1 MTDQDVAAPNPT
13 AASADDVCLVTGCAG
28 FIGYHV
34 SRELL
39 SRGRR
44 VVGVDNLNQ
53 YYDVDLKLARLRELS
68 VLPGFSFVQGD
79 LVDEALLPRVWAD
92 FRPSQVIHL
101 AAQAGVRY
109 SLENPRSYI
118 QSNIVGFFNV
128 LEACR
133 AQPVKHLLY
142 ASSSSVYGGNTKVP
156 FEESDRVDEP
166 VSLYAA
172 TKRADELLAQTYG
185 HLFGIRATGMRFFT
199 VYGPLG
205 RPDMAYFS
213 FVDKYFAGEPIHV
226 YNDGQAEHDLSRDFT
241 YVDDVVEAIL
251 RLLGHVPAEDSPHV
265 IYNIGNSRPQPL
277 MRFITTLEECLS
289 ESLGAQV
296 EFEKVYE
303 PLKPGDVITTY
314 ASTTKLQQAT
324 GFEPSTPLREGL
336 QRFTDWYVEFYGRA
350 GLRGHG

>member
-1 MTDQDVAAPNPT
+1 MTGQSFAVPNPSP
-13 AASADDVCLVTGCAG
+13 ASADVVCLVTGCAG

-39 SRGRR
+39 SRGHR
-44 VVGVDNLNQ
+44 VVGIDNLNE
-53 YYDVDLKLARLRELS
+53 YYDVNLKLARLRELS
-68 VLPGFSFVQGD
+68 PLPGFNFVQGD
-79 LVDEALLPRVWAD
+79 LVDEALLPRVWAE
-92 FRPSQVIHL
+92 FQPSHVIHV

-133 AQPVKHLLY
+133 AQPVTHLLY

-156 FEESDRVDEP
+156 FEESDRVDQP

-172 TKRADELLAQTYG
+172 TKRADELLAQTYS
-185 HLFGIRATGMRFFT
+185 HLFGLRATGLRFFT
-199 VYGPLG
+199 VYGPFG

-226 YNDGQAEHDLSRDFT
+226 YNNGQAEHDLSRDFT
-241 YVDDVVEAIL
+241 FVDDVVEAVL
-251 RLLGHVPAEDSPHV
+251 RLLSQTPSEISPHV
-265 IYNIGNSRPQPL
+265 IYNIGNSKPQPL
-277 MRFITTLEECLS
+277 MRFIATLEECLS
-289 ESLGAQV
+289 ESLGTPV
-296 EFEKVYE
+296 EFHKVYE
-303 PLKPGDVITTY
+303 PLKPGDVTATY
-314 ASTTKLQQAT
+314 ASTTKLQQAI

-336 QRFTDWYVEFYGRA
+336 QRFTDWYVEFYRRA
-350 GLRGHG
+350 VRT